1 MLWRKRSRTGQV
13 TLHLLG
19 NEVMMRRVGG
29 GCPLVGRP
37 GRVCLRRRIGVLEQ
51 ITLGLAPGQQAASD
65 FIVA

>member
-19 NEVMMRRVGG
+19 IEVV
-29 GCPLVGRP
+29 
-37 GRVCLRRRIGVLEQ
+37 
-51 ITLGLAPGQQAASD
+51 APGQQAASD